1 MNIATLDTM
10 TEAVKNYNITNPK
23 WVDYNSYIKST
34 LGQYSQT
41 IQYAE
46 DIIMVKGGISICDK
60 ASAVRRDY
68 NFEEQSWFVAD
79 KGKQLKVTYSKDHI
93 TVDYS
98 F

>member
-1 MNIATLDTM
+1 
-10 TEAVKNYNITNPK
+10 
-23 WVDYNSYIKST
+23 
-34 LGQYSQT
+34 
-41 IQYAE
+41 
-46 DIIMVKGGISICDK
+46 MVKGGISICDK
-60 ASAVRRDY
+60 ASAVGRDY